1 MASRSRFGFRLKIL
15 GVVCALGAAAL
26 VARMTKLTV
35 VDGPGLRK
43 EVGSITCRDAVD
55 ISYRGQIVDRNG
67 AALAT
72 SVESFQVAARRE
84 EYKYDAA
91 RIAQLADALVD
102 ELQK

>member
-1 MASRSRFGFRLKIL
+1 MASRSRFGLRLKIVGL
-15 GVVCALGAAAL
+15 VCALGAAAL
-26 VARMTKLTV
+26 VVRMTRLTV

-55 ISYRGQIVDRNG
+55 ISYRGQILDRNG

-84 EYKYDAA
+84 EYKHDPAHVAA
-91 RIAQLADALVD
+91 WR
-102 ELQK
+102 KR